1 MRAKEFVILENQL
14 KEGINDPA
22 IFKVVFL
29 IGGPGSGKSYI
40 SKQLALSALGYTTIN
55 SDIAFEYLL
64 KKNNLN
70 PKMPPE
76 EKSQRDAVRDRAKN
90 ITADK
95 SVLAIQG
102 RLGIVIDGTGDDFEK
117 ISKIKYNFDALGYN
131 NFLVVVNT
139 KLEVAKQRNQSRFR
153 TVPDE
158 IVTKKWYGVQNNI
171 GKFAN
176 IFENFAII
184 DNSGNKETT
193 DDQITSTYK
202 KLVKFTNQEP
212 NKNAAKSWINLQKN
226 KHWDDEQLKEDSDQN
241 KLVIFD
247 IDDTLVHTQTKVHV
261 VKNGKVTHSLNSHD
275 FTHYKLK
282 PGEEFDFGDFSNARE
297 FFENAKPIIPMINQ
311 LKRDINTGNK
321 VVMVTARSDFN
332 DRELFLDTF
341 RKYGVDMNKVH
352 VYRAGNMTDK
362 ISTEEKKKII
372 INRLLDKEQYHKAIM
387 YDDAVPNLNAF
398 VSLKKDHPDTR
409 FYAWHVDL
417 DGNATEFER
426 N

>member
-1 MRAKEFVILENQL
+1 MRAREFLVLENQL
-14 KEGINDPA
+14 QEGVNDPA

-29 IGGPGSGKSYI
+29 IGGPGSGKSYV

-76 EKSQRDAVRDRAKN
+76 EKSQRDIVRDRAKN

-95 SVLAIQG
+95 SMLAIQG

-117 ISKIKYNFDALGYN
+117 ISKIKYNFDALGYT

-139 KLEVAKQRNQSRFR
+139 KLEVAKQRNLARFR

-193 DDQITSTYK
+193 DEQITSTYK

-212 NKNAAKSWINLQKN
+212 NKSGAKAWINLQKN
-226 KHWDDEQLKEDSDQN
+226 KHWDDEELKEDSEQN

-341 RKYGVDMNKVH
+341 RKYGVDMSKVH

-372 INRLLDKEQYHKAIM
+372 INRLLDKEQYNKAIM

-398 VSLKKDHPDTR
+398 VSLKKEHPDTR

-426 N
+426 H